1 MQNIKFEI
9 TEEDIKKYL
18 EENKETYQYCE
29 ALFVKYLRENQFNLT
44 KEMLEILFIKSSRM
58 GVDPEEI
65 NRMSSI
71 GLSSFHQESPYMN
84 SIQNLDLS
92 GICHILIPTIRYYK
106 KGNVFNM
113 NYLLSHLE
121 MASRDLRLSCYHP
134 MQIVKDTLDDYR
146 VCNKVEVEDLT
157 FKIKMSKEQ
166 SRGEIL
172 IYQDFYDE
180 TKVKKIRKMIRDDR

>member
-1 MQNIKFEI
+1 
-9 TEEDIKKYL
+9 
-18 EENKETYQYCE
+18 
-29 ALFVKYLRENQFNLT
+29 
-44 KEMLEILFIKSSRM
+44 
-58 GVDPEEI
+58 
-65 NRMSSI
+65 
-71 GLSSFHQESPYMN
+71 
-84 SIQNLDLS
+84 
-92 GICHILIPTIRYYK
+92 
-106 KGNVFNM
+106 
-113 NYLLSHLE
+113 
-121 MASRDLRLSCYHP
+121 